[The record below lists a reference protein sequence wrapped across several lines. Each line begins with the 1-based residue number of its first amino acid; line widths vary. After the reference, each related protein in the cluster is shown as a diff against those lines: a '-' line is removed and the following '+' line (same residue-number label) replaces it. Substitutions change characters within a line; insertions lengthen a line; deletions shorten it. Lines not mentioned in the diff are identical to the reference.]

1 MKIDEEKIKN
11 EYAKQTADFDK
22 SKLDEL
28 LNKKE
33 LLEKFLHNKKFIQLK
48 QDLVDL
54 YSLIS
59 DYAKGRYKNVPWW
72 TISSIGAA
80 LLYLINPFDI
90 IPDFIPVLGFI
101 DDFFV
106 LSLCIKMTENDI
118 KKYKQWKE
126 QNSVN

>member
-48 QDLVDL
+48 E
-54 YSLIS
+54 
-59 DYAKGRYKNVPWW
+59 KFN
-72 TISSIGAA
+72 
-80 LLYLINPFDI
+80 
-90 IPDFIPVLGFI
+90 
-101 DDFFV
+101 
-106 LSLCIKMTENDI
+106 
-118 KKYKQWKE
+118 
-126 QNSVN
+126 